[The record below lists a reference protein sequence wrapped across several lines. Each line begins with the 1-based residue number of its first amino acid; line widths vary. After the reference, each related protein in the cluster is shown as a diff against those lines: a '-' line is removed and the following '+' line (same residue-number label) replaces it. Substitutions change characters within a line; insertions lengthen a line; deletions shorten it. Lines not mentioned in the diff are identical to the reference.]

1 MNRKKAL
8 LAVLFCVFILLGIFV
23 VLTIIHNSE
32 VDEFGLGNP
41 GRGENNIVTWNCIY
55 FGTYPQNDTNRDGVI
70 NQSDKKESIRWRVLS
85 IEGNVAFLLSD
96 LNLDCKPYHETWGT
110 VTWDSCSLRQ
120 WLNTDFFKSAF
131 TEEEQYAIQ
140 ETAVKNTAGDDTK
153 DKVYLL
159 SYDEICNENYGFYQ
173 KAGSE
178 SKTREARNTA
188 YTVEQGAIS
197 SDNTTGNWWLRSY
210 DVSQEV
216 TQRVNMY
223 GSVDNYISVVA
234 CSSQTAVRP
243 VIHLDL
249 SKAKWSKADNVTC
262 LGSSIY

>member
-8 LAVLFCVFILLGIFV
+8 LAVLFGVIILLGIFGI
-23 VLTIIHNSE
+23 LTIIHNSKT
-32 VDEFGLGNP
+32 DEHALGNP
-41 GRGENNIVTWNCIY
+41 ERSKNNIVTWNCIY

-70 NQSDKKESIRWRVLS
+70 NQSDKKESIKWRVLS
-85 IEGNVAFLLSD
+85 VEGNDAFLLSD
-96 LNLDCKPYHETWGT
+96 SNLDCKPYHETGET

-120 WLNTDFFKSAF
+120 WLNTDFFKTAF
-131 TEEEQYAIQ
+131 TEEERNVIR

-159 SYDEICNENYGFYQ
+159 SCDEICNENYGFYQ
-173 KAGSE
+173 KSGSE
-178 SKTREARNTA
+178 SKTREARNTMYA
-188 YTVEQGAIS
+188 VEQGAVS

-210 DVSQEV
+210 DASQET
-216 TQRVNMY
+216 TQRVDMY
-223 GSVDNYISVVA
+223 GSVDKDISVVA

-249 SKAKWSKADNVTC
+249 SKAKWSKAANETC
-262 LGSSIY
+262 LESNGY